1 MGPFERLKK
10 LEFVYDD
17 ETIEWQLQ
25 ILECFSFIRCRH
37 WIFVHRFKHANIIVR
52 DFEIL
57 FEQIEEADT
66 DYDFFQALQESA
78 NEYLAQ

>member
-1 MGPFERLKK
+1 
-10 LEFVYDD
+10 
-17 ETIEWQLQ
+17 
-25 ILECFSFIRCRH
+25 
-37 WIFVHRFKHANIIVR
+37 VR